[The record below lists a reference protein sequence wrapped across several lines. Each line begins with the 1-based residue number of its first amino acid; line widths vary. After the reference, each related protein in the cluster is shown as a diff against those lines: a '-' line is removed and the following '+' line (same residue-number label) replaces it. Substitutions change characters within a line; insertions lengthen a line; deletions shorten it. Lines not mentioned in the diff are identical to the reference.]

1 VVAPAD
7 AANEELELIFGGD
20 GRHLEGSFDFQ
31 KRRMCCVV
39 LCCVVL
45 CCVVLCWSEMKSGKA
60 VGVDRLG
67 KICQVEVVR

>member
-7 AANEELELIFGGD
+7 AADEELELIFDGD
-20 GRHLEGSFDFQ
+20 GHLECSFDSR
-31 KRRMCCVV
+31 KRRM
-39 LCCVVL
+39 

-60 VGVDRLG
+60 VRVDRLR